1 MPLLYLVAYIKI
13 RNIDRI
19 VKWSRY
25 LLVSA
30 IVFYVLYDI
39 VSTLAAYNF
48 LGSFEYEKSFLIKAA
63 YDVAGVPGFI
73 TLKIVM
79 SAAAIS
85 AAYLL
90 MEHYTRLRAFGA
102 GILGGATVAGF
113 FVGTSNFNILLNG
126 SSIWILGLDS
136 GTIAAIIIVVSAGA
150 GLLMS
155 RPEPARVAR

>member
-1 MPLLYLVAYIKI
+1 M
-13 RNIDRI
+13 
-19 VKWSRY
+19 KWSRF

-48 LGSFEYEKSFLIKAA
+48 LGSFEYEKSYFIKTAF
-63 YDVAGVPGFI
+63 DLAGVPGFI
-73 TLKIVM
+73 AIKVVM
-79 SAAAIS
+79 SALAIS

-90 MEHYTRLRAFGA
+90 MEHYSRLRAFGA
-102 GILGGATVAGF
+102 GILGGASVAGL

-136 GTIAAIIIVVSAGA
+136 GTIAALIIILFAGA
-150 GLLMS
+150 GLIMS
-155 RPEPARVAR
+155 RPQPASVVR

>member
-1 MPLLYLVAYIKI
+1 M
-13 RNIDRI
+13 
-19 VKWSRY
+19 KWSRF

-48 LGSFEYEKSFLIKAA
+48 LGSFEYEKSYFIKTAF
-63 YDVAGVPGFI
+63 DLAGVPGFI
-73 TLKIVM
+73 ALKVAM
-79 SAAAIS
+79 SALAIS

-90 MEHYTRLRAFGA
+90 MEHYSRLRAFGA
-102 GILGGATVAGF
+102 GILGGASVAGL

-136 GTIAAIIIVVSAGA
+136 GTIAAIIIVAFAGA
-150 GLLMS
+150 GLLLS
-155 RPEPARVAR
+155 RPQPAKSI